1 MKTLTQK
8 NGRNSS
14 FFEIKEDGVFV
25 KNSFTKELHE
35 YKVHFADIYDDET
48 VFRKTKD
55 WVLLTIVISVL
66 FNSILLT
73 IVINQTYQ
81 LSASSGMIV
90 FVIALFPSLIVTG
103 LCNSEFKAM
112 SSKSLAAAKPIN
124 FSYSKKEMEEVD
136 AFIAEIRKSRKDYY
150 LKEYYRVDNLIPI
163 HTQIA
168 RIHWLYENKYI
179 SESDAQFIIDELE
192 TQRIIKGL

>member
-55 WVLLTIVISVL
+55 WVLLAIVISVL

-136 AFIAEIRKSRKDYY
+136 AFIAEIKKSRKDYY

>member
-1 MKTLTQK
+1 MKALAQK
-8 NGRNSS
+8 NGRNTSY
-14 FFEIKEDGVFV
+14 FEIKEDGVLV

-48 VFRKTKD
+48 VFRKAKD
-55 WVLLTIVISVL
+55 WVLLAIALSVV

-103 LCNSEFKAM
+103 LCNSEFKVV
-112 SSKSLAAAKPIN
+112 SSKSLAAAKPIT
-124 FSYSKKEMEEVD
+124 FSYSKKEMENVD
-136 AFIAEIRKSRKDYY
+136 TFIAEIKKCRKDYY
-150 LKEYYRVDNLIPI
+150 LKEYYKVDNLIPI
-163 HTQIA
+163 PTQIA
-168 RIHWLYENKYI
+168 RIHWLYESKYI
-179 SESDAQFIIDELE
+179 TESDAQFILDELE
-192 TQRIIKGL
+192 TRRIIKGL

>member
-1 MKTLTQK
+1 METLTQK

-55 WVLLTIVISVL
+55 WVLLAIVISVL